1 MAVAAF
7 KSSSRRGNPTTTNSN
22 TAKQSRDTSPKK
34 APIRRSR
41 SVSAFSRTSA
51 NNSTETST
59 TISSDFLNKRDNPL
73 FWSSST
79 SKSPPELEP
88 QCSNGGEDSR
98 RGRSVTRNGGVGI
111 GSNKG
116 AGMEA
121 ARSLSSVGTAAA
133 RRNRSVSQCPVSRRR
148 DVTSEVWSYFAM
160 EL

>member
-1 MAVAAF
+1 M
-7 KSSSRRGNPTTTNSN
+7 
-22 TAKQSRDTSPKK
+22 
-34 APIRRSR
+34 
-41 SVSAFSRTSA
+41 
-51 NNSTETST
+51 
-59 TISSDFLNKRDNPL
+59 

-79 SKSPPELEP
+79 AKSPPELEP

-98 RGRSVTRNGGVGI
+98 RGRSVTRNSGVGI

-133 RRNRSVSQCPVSRRR
+133 RRNRSVSRGPVSRRW

-160 EL
+160 ELLVI

>member
-1 MAVAAF
+1 M
-7 KSSSRRGNPTTTNSN
+7 
-22 TAKQSRDTSPKK
+22 
-34 APIRRSR
+34 
-41 SVSAFSRTSA
+41 
-51 NNSTETST
+51 
-59 TISSDFLNKRDNPL
+59 

-160 EL
+160 ELLVI